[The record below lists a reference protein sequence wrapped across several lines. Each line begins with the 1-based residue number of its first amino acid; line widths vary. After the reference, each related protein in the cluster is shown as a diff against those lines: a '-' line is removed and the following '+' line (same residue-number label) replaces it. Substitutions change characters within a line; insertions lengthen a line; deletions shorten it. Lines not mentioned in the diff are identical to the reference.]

1 MSEDV
6 FPGPAPRPLL
16 SITQTGLLVGLVLG
30 VVAGVWGFTA
40 FLVTLVLGA
49 IGGGVGLVLDGRLDV
64 RGLVERGRRR

>member
-6 FPGPAPRPLL
+6 FPDPAPRPLL